1 MTLPSRVTRSN
12 IAARLD
18 DEVSATPSKKDQ
30 RQLRRV
36 ADHRRHEADAERA
49 GTWCRSFRR
58 RSGAVG
64 ALRAQGF

>member
-49 GTWCRSFRR
+49 GTWCRSF
-58 RSGAVG
+58 
-64 ALRAQGF
+64 